1 MCGQEISVHGS
12 KSTTAS
18 CGSEGQDAGH
28 TKDVGH
34 CEVSEDKK
42 SMAIQAYVPKYSR
55 TMC

>member
-34 CEVSEDKK
+34 CEISEDKK